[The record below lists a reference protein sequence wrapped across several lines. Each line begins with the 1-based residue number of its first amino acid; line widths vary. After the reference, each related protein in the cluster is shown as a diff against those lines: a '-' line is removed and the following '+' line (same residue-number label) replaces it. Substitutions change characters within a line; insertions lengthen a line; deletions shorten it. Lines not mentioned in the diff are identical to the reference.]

1 MRSLFNGDLPKLV
14 MFDLDGTLVDSVPDL
29 ACAVDDVFR
38 GLGLP
43 EVGEDNVRL
52 WVGNGAETL
61 LKRALAYVVSD
72 ADPVF
77 FETVVSRFLS
87 AYGHCLAD
95 KSKLY
100 PGVLDALEE
109 LKKLNVSMAIVTNKP
124 IAFTLPMLSELKL
137 SHFFSEVLG
146 GDSLERKKPD
156 PLPLETMMSRFGLQS
171 GQVLMVG
178 DSSNDIAAAKSAG
191 CAVVAVSY
199 GYNHGENIYVA
210 GADRVVSSLKEL
222 L

>member
-29 ACAVDDVFR
+29 TFAVDSVFR
-38 GLGLP
+38 DLGLP
-43 EVGEDNVRL
+43 EVGEANVRL
-52 WVGNGAETL
+52 WVGNGAEAL
-61 LKRALAYVVSD
+61 IRRALAYVLTD
-72 ADPVF
+72 ADPAFVEKVF
-77 FETVVSRFLS
+77 SGFLS
-87 AYGHCLAD
+87 TYGHCLAD

-100 PGVLDALEE
+100 PGVLETLEE
-109 LKKLNVSMAIVTNKP
+109 LRELNVPMAVVTNKP
-124 IAFTLPMLSELKL
+124 IAFTLPMLAGMGL

-156 PLPLETMMSRFGLQS
+156 PLPLKIVMSRFGLQS
-171 GQVLMVG
+171 QHVLMVG
-178 DSSNDIAAAKSAG
+178 DSSNDIIAAMSAG

-199 GYNHGENIYVA
+199 GYNHGKNIYEA
-210 GADRVVSSLKEL
+210 GADKVVSSLKEL